1 MKASTFQALC
11 LAGLYRLFA
20 DRSLETPAD
29 WCCRHLQ
36 FDEPKNRGPFNLVG
50 REYLR
55 EPLDWW
61 ADPSS
66 PDGVKVFG
74 SQSGKSAGM
83 MGGAAWTVAN
93 RPTQLFWVMPTK
105 ETAGKISRVR
115 WQPLLKAS
123 EGTRHLVP
131 AGTRRHEFKTFQQIL
146 GSAVVDMTWSNSAAA
161 LASVP
166 CDVVI
171 LDEVDKF
178 NEGGKG
184 EADAVDLAE
193 QRTKDSSAPKRMKSS
208 TPTTVDGMIWQ
219 EFLKSDQRRRFVPCP
234 HCGKFVVLIWSK
246 PFTVFKLTGNEAPVV
261 WDKEAKRP
269 DGTWDADRVMRSAR
283 YQCPHCGG
291 HIQDRH
297 KARAD
302 RGGRYEPTNPYPTGG
317 YRGWHLPSLYAPSP
331 ECGVGRLALKF
342 LQKKQSLLGLQGF
355 INGDLAEPYMAQDTL
370 SERVELITSKVEVT
384 AEWRKILT
392 VDCQAKAPYFWH
404 VVRAWN
410 GGNSEG
416 LAAGPLDSW
425 DDIRAVQLGQKV
437 PDVGVVV
444 DSGFGARADA
454 DVYRACARFCEF
466 VERNQGSPVAL
477 GWMPAK
483 GMPTRKRWRH
493 VTRDTAG
500 RVTGAT
506 FEPWY
511 VGNVD
516 PFLGTG
522 DAGRCEMS
530 LFEFAGDF
538 FKDILDNLRRGRG
551 GYTWKVAA
559 EMATDEYWRHMDSN
573 VKTAVVGRTGK
584 VTHQWLTRSKHWPDH
599 LLDCEVEQVAVAV
612 FFGLFKVN
620 EPEGANAQ
628 G

>member
-1 MKASTFQALC
+1 MKADPFQALC
-11 LAGLYRLFA
+11 LAVLQRLFA
-20 DRSLETPAD
+20 ARSIETPAD
-29 WCCRHLQ
+29 WCCRRLQ
-36 FDEPKNRGPFNLVG
+36 FDEPKNRGPFTLVG

-61 ADPSS
+61 ADPTS

-105 ETAGKISRVR
+105 DTAGKISRVR

-123 EGTRHLVP
+123 EGTRELVP
-131 AGTRRHEFKTFQQIL
+131 TGARRHNFKTFQQIL
-146 GSAVVDMTWSNSAAA
+146 GSAVVDITWSNSPAA

-166 CDVVI
+166 CDVII

-208 TPTTVDGMIWQ
+208 TPTTVDGLIWQ

-234 HCGKFVVLIWSK
+234 HCGKFVVFIWSK
-246 PFTVFKLTGNEAPVV
+246 QFSVFKLTGDEAPVV
-261 WDKEAKRP
+261 WDREAKRP
-269 DGTWDADRVMRSAR
+269 DGTWDADRVVRSAR
-283 YQCPHCGG
+283 FQCPHCGG

-297 KARAD
+297 KLRCD
-302 RGGRYEPTNPYPTGG
+302 RDGRYQVTNPYPTGG

-355 INGDLAEPYMAQDTL
+355 INGDLAEPYQAQDTL
-370 SERVELITSKVEVT
+370 SERVELVASRIEVT
-384 AEWRKILT
+384 AEWKKLQT
-392 VDCQAKAPYFWH
+392 VDCQAKAPYFWS

-410 GGNSEG
+410 GGDSEG
-416 LAAGPLDSW
+416 IEATSLDQW
-425 DDIRAVQLGQKV
+425 DDVRALQLKHQV

-444 DSGFGARADA
+444 DSGFGARSESE
-454 DVYRACARFCEF
+454 VYRQCAMFGEF
-466 VERNQGSPVAL
+466 VTRPRGLPMAI

-483 GMPTRKRWRH
+483 GMPGSKRWKHALVDEQGRPNGH
-493 VTRDTAG
+493 VLR
-500 RVTGAT
+500 
-506 FEPWY
+506 PWIL
-511 VGNVD
+511 VPID
-516 PFLGTG
+516 PFMGT
-522 DAGRCEMS
+522 AQAQRCELD

-538 FKDILDNLRRGRG
+538 FEDILDALRKGKG
-551 GYTWKVAA
+551 GHKWTVSAA
-559 EMATDEYWRHMDSN
+559 MATDEYWRHMDAH
-573 VKTAVVGRTGK
+573 VKEPVRNKLTGF
-584 VTHQWLTRSKHWPDH
+584 VRHLWIQRSKHWPDH
-599 LLDCEVEQVAVAV
+599 LLDCERMQIAR
-612 FFGLFKVN
+612 
-620 EPEGANAQ
+620 ANAF
-628 G
+628 GWFTLEETTH